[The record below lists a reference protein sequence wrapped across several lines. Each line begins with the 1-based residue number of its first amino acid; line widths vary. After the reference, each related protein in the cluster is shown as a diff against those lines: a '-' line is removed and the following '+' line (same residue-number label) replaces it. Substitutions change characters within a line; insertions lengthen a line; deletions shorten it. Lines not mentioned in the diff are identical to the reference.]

1 MVRGT
6 WHRHGEL
13 SSLTADKQTKRAQ
26 RFRLFGSELI
36 RLWYR
41 HTLNRHRTNILRPEM
56 WCVGFCTRQT
66 SPIAKHIGNFPE
78 NLMFPFQKKRRRRV
92 NDCTTLL
99 HHHHNHHWLSIR
111 FGSFGHIISFHFYIL
126 CRNLIGSSIW
136 VYRFWQQANM
146 TTCTIFKADIGGF
159 YHIKWTPT
167 RIILSVC
174 CFYFSIE
181 ERDLPA
187 NKKRQNLHFSFEF
200 ILGEHETKHSV
211 ALYAAYTNT
220 HGINYVYKYFLI
232 CWLSAFH
239 CYSDL

>member
-13 SSLTADKQTKRAQ
+13 SALTADKQTKRAQ

-92 NDCTTLL
+92 NDWAPRFFTTITITIDFRFDSVVSDTLFPYIFTFYVEISL
-99 HHHHNHHWLSIR
+99 DPRYESID
-111 FGSFGHIISFHFYIL
+111 FGS
-126 CRNLIGSSIW
+126 R
-136 VYRFWQQANM
+136 R
-146 TTCTIFKADIGGF
+146 T
-159 YHIKWTPT
+159 
-167 RIILSVC
+167 
-174 CFYFSIE
+174 
-181 ERDLPA
+181 
-187 NKKRQNLHFSFEF
+187 
-200 ILGEHETKHSV
+200 
-211 ALYAAYTNT
+211 
-220 HGINYVYKYFLI
+220 
-232 CWLSAFH
+232 
-239 CYSDL
+239 